1 MAAAVVAVTA
11 AASAEAVASVAAALT
26 VAFAVAGFAVAGF
39 TVPLTAVAFVAAAF
53 RMVAFAAVGSTIAAS
68 TIGSSSLVI
77 LGTRSFTIPIH
88 TTGTI
93 PIAIILAIILM
104 VTDTAALATAA
115 SVAAAF
121 AAVGDS
127 YNEPVYQGSAGYTDQ
142 LVGQIQLCLAR
153 AGYYNGLIDGVSG
166 NATRRAIVNMSYE
179 RAHSLPAD
187 GQIRGRLL
195 TTMGLGL
202 GTHRNIWIRRLV
214 PLRSGALA
222 ILKQHFSVN
231 PES

>member
-1 MAAAVVAVTA
+1 MVAVVVAVTVAASVEAVPSMA
-11 AASAEAVASVAAALT
+11 AASAEAVASAVAA
-26 VAFAVAGFAVAGF
+26 FAVAGF

-53 RMVAFAAVGSTIAAS
+53 MIMAFAAVGSIAAS
-68 TIGSSSLVI
+68 TIDSSSLVI

-115 SVAAAF
+115 SVAAACAAVAF

-142 LVGQIQLCLAR
+142 LVGQIQFCLAR
-153 AGYYNGLIDGVSG
+153 AGCYNGLIDGVSG

-187 GQIRGRLL
+187 GQIQGRLL
-195 TTMGLGL
+195 TTMGLG
-202 GTHRNIWIRRLV
+202 
-214 PLRSGALA
+214 
-222 ILKQHFSVN
+222 
-231 PES
+231 

>member
-1 MAAAVVAVTA
+1 MAAVVVAVTA
-11 AASAEAVASVAAALT
+11 AASAEAVAFVAAALT
-26 VAFAVAGFAVAGF
+26 VAFAVVALMVAFAVAGF

-53 RMVAFAAVGSTIAAS
+53 MMVAFAAVGSTIAAS

-93 PIAIILAIILM
+93 PIAIILM
-104 VTDTAALATAA
+104 VTDTAALATVAFAA
-115 SVAAAF
+115 AAFATVAF
-121 AAVGDS
+121 AAVGDP
-127 YNEPVYQGSAGYTDQ
+127 YNEPVYQGNAGYTDQ
-142 LVGQIQLCLAR
+142 LVGQIQLRLAR

-195 TTMGLGL
+195 TTMGLG
-202 GTHRNIWIRRLV
+202 
-214 PLRSGALA
+214 
-222 ILKQHFSVN
+222 
-231 PES
+231 